1 MNRHELPDPAEDIR
15 QEIKGM
21 IPETAIL
28 ADQPS
33 KNQATILKEDKN
45 GTKAYGGDLLA
56 GKISRLTGK
65 MGIGIGWRFRLV
77 YWSEPTKLLN
87 DRKQGYLIPLKDITL
102 TPGGILEERFYVE
115 VTNEPLLSSGAAAI
129 FIVPA

>member
-1 MNRHELPDPAEDIR
+1 MNRHELPRPAEDIR

-33 KNQATILKEDKN
+33 ANQATILEEDEN

-65 MGIGIGWRFRLV
+65 MGIGIVRTSR
-77 YWSEPTKLLN
+77 
-87 DRKQGYLIPLKDITL
+87 
-102 TPGGILEERFYVE
+102 GI
-115 VTNEPLLSSGAAAI
+115 
-129 FIVPA
+129 

>member
-1 MNRHELPDPAEDIR
+1 MFPQELPEAAERIR
-15 QEIKGM
+15 KEIKGM

-33 KNQATILKEDKN
+33 ENQAKILNDEN
-45 GTKAYGGDLLA
+45 GTKAYGGDSLA

-87 DRKQGYLIPLKDITL
+87 DRQQGYLIPLKDITL
-102 TPGGILEERFYVE
+102 TPGGTLRERYYAE